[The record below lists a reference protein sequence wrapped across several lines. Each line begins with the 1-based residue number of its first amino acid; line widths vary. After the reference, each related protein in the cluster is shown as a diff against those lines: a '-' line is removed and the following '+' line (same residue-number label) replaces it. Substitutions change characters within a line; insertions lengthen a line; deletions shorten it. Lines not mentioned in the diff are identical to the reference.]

1 MEKHPSPIPLSK
13 YGKRELSP
21 FAAGELLYDYH
32 LEKLDSERAE
42 SVRDVLGKHAHLK
55 RDLARIQSADLYLS
69 LLGKARP
76 PADTVEKID
85 EPDTYL
91 SVLLKKTNYERW
103 PLTIRWGIEAAVVLC
118 VFLVVLIVMPWNQL
132 LNMGLSPQG
141 REIILAEMD
150 HGSRNAFD
158 DGLTPMFS
166 DESAGFEDEG
176 VKPLPTSTTT
186 ADVVVPSIPAVATT
200 GVTIP
205 QVQLPVVP
213 PAKTPP
219 PAATVVSSAKEAKPV
234 AEVPADTSKKPG
246 EGALYRGILKVTN
259 LDATGLKII
268 EKIEELGG
276 RKAGQ
281 VELGWKK
288 TATSSYFHFTMPQ
301 AKYDELISFLAAYGS
316 PRIQKEKH
324 PRVMPEGIVRLIIEV
339 EEAEK

>member
-21 FAAGELLYDYH
+21 FAAHELLYDYH
-32 LEKLDSERAE
+32 REALDPERME
-42 SVRDVLGKHAHLK
+42 GVREQLKKHAHLK
-55 RDLARIQSADLYLS
+55 RDLARMQSADLYLS
-69 LLGKARP
+69 LLGKAVP
-76 PADTVEKID
+76 PSDAIEKID

-103 PLTIRWGIEAAVVLC
+103 PLAIRWGIEAAVVLC
-118 VFLVVLIVMPWNQL
+118 VFLAVLIVMPWNQV
-132 LNMGLSPQG
+132 LNFGLSPQG
-141 REIILAEMD
+141 REIILAEVD
-150 HGSRNAFD
+150 HGSRSVFD
-158 DGLTPMFS
+158 DGLIPISS
-166 DESAGFEDEG
+166 DETAGFEDEG
-176 VKPLPTSTTT
+176 VKPPTPVAAAPATPPSVT
-186 ADVVVPSIPAVATT
+186 APSA
-200 GVTIP
+200 
-205 QVQLPVVP
+205 VP
-213 PAKTPP
+213 PGRTP
-219 PAATVVSSAKEAKPV
+219 PAASPSPSKASPASPAPTPPTTAKPIA
-234 AEVPADTSKKPG
+234 AEAFKKPG
-246 EGALYRGILKVTN
+246 EGALYRGVLRVTN
-259 LDATGLKII
+259 LDATGPKIV

-301 AKYDELISFLAAYGS
+301 AKYDDLIHFLADYGE

>member
-13 YGKRELSP
+13 YGKRELSL
-21 FAAGELLYDYH
+21 FAADELLYDYH
-32 LEKLDSERAE
+32 RETLDPERMRG
-42 SVRDVLGKHAHLK
+42 VREQLNKHVHLK
-55 RDLARIQSADLYLS
+55 RELARMQSADLYLA
-69 LLGKARP
+69 LLGQARP

-103 PLTIRWGIEAAVVLC
+103 PLTIRWGIEAAIVLS
-118 VFLVVLIVMPWNQL
+118 VFLVVLIVTPWGRVL
-132 LNMGLSPQG
+132 DFGLSPQG
-141 REIILAEMD
+141 KEIILAEMD
-150 HGSRNAFD
+150 HGSRSAFD
-158 DGLTPMFS
+158 DGLTPVSS
-166 DESAGFEDEG
+166 DDGAGFEDEG
-176 VKPLPTSTTT
+176 VKPAPPLPKAAETPTVPTVPVATGTATPPVPAPSLPAQTSPALPT
-186 ADVVVPSIPAVATT
+186 PPVAK
-200 GVTIP
+200 GP
-205 QVQLPVVP
+205 
-213 PAKTPP
+213 
-219 PAATVVSSAKEAKPV
+219 KPV
-234 AEVPADTSKKPG
+234 AETSVDASKKPG
-246 EGALYRGILKVTN
+246 EGALYRGVLRVTN
-259 LDATGLKII
+259 LDATGPKII

-301 AKYDELISFLAAYGS
+301 AKYDELISFLADYGS